1 LSLERKEYTKMTE
14 KKTILGWR
22 EYLQLKDLGVDRI
35 AAKVDTGAKT
45 CALHAFYIE
54 EFERD
59 AQPWIRFG
67 LHPRRETDTIEVH
80 CEALI
85 KERRDV
91 TDSGGHL
98 ENRYVIDTTLVIG
111 ADTFIVEMTLTNR
124 DNMRFRMLLGR
135 NALRRRFLVDPG
147 KSFLLGK
154 EPAAAAAELSTRVTK
169 K

>member
-1 LSLERKEYTKMTE
+1 MTDQ
-14 KKTILGWR
+14 KTIVGWR
-22 EYLQLKDLGVDRI
+22 ECLQLKDLGVDHI
-35 AAKVDTGAKT
+35 VAKVDTGAKT
-45 CALHAFYIE
+45 CALHAFYID

-67 LHPRRETDTIEVH
+67 LHPRRETDTVEVH
-80 CEALI
+80 CEARI

-111 ADTFIVEMTLTNR
+111 ADTFSAEMTLTNR
-124 DNMRFRMLLGR
+124 DTMRYRMLLGR
-135 NALRRRFLVDPG
+135 NALRRGFLVDPG

-154 EPAAAAAELSTRVTK
+154 EPTTVAAESSTRATK

>member
-1 LSLERKEYTKMTE
+1 MTE
-14 KKTILGWR
+14 KKTIVGWR